1 MIEINIQG
9 FKNNYYKY
17 ANEFKGRCT
26 KWVKRW
32 RISSE

>member
-1 MIEINIQG
+1 MVGINGEG
-9 FKNNYYKY
+9 FKNTCYEY
-17 ANEFKGRCT
+17 AKKFKGKCT